1 MREFS
6 ALGRLMLGRH
16 SPQGELFR
24 PDNIHL
30 DHVGRDT
37 IYGFLAE
44 QRHALFRDQDFAD
57 LYRKD
62 WGRPSV
68 PPSQLCIALILQV
81 KDGVSDDEAIQRSA
95 FDLRWKVAL
104 GIDVDEKLCAKST
117 LQMFRAKLVLHD
129 KYQKVFESSITSCR
143 RAGLLTQKKL
153 AIGIDTT
160 PVFGRGA
167 VKDTFNLLS
176 DQIARV
182 VGAVVELKDVDRD
195 QLIAEQGLGRH
206 FASSF
211 KSEFDIDWDDPEQKR
226 AVVAQLAADAH
237 IALALAKS
245 ALRGYAADAEQT
257 ADLRSARDLLADL
270 LLQDVDE
277 SPADGGEPCIKR
289 GTKTDRIVSTTDP
302 EMRHGRKSSSKTFN
316 GYKASVAAD
325 VEEGVILA
333 TDVIAANAHDSE
345 GAAELAAQA
354 GKNAKQAVDDVLG
367 DTAYGSNSTR
377 KAITKAT
384 KGAKVIAKVPKP
396 SKSKSVDFTVE
407 DFKIDLERGF
417 AKCPA
422 GKSSAAYSQHKDTGV
437 HRFTFSRKDCTS
449 CPLRARCTSSKVGSR
464 KLSVS
469 ANYNE
474 LRDLRAQQRTSSFKK
489 AYRKRTRV
497 EHRIG
502 RMVQLGARRAR
513 YFGRAKVA
521 YQMCMTAAV
530 ANLVVAM
537 AALATALR
545 VTTNAIRSLLTTWTD
560 QLIAFSRATTR
571 AREIAVGEI
580 QIGPHCRFRTGMAPS
595 RPDL

>member
-1 MREFS
+1 M
-6 ALGRLMLGRH
+6 LGRL
-16 SPQGELFR
+16 SPQRELFR

-30 DHVGRDT
+30 DHVGRGT
-37 IYGFLAE
+37 IYGFLAQ
-44 QRHALFRDQDFAD
+44 QRHRLFRDQDFAD
-57 LYRKD
+57 LYRND

-68 PPSQLCIALILQV
+68 PPSQLCIALILQA

-129 KYQKVFESSITSCR
+129 KYQKVFASSITSCR
-143 RAGLLTQKKL
+143 RAGLLKKKKL
-153 AIGIDTT
+153 DVALDTT
-160 PVFGRGA
+160 PIFGRGA

-176 DQIARV
+176 DQIVRV
-182 VGAVVELKDVDRD
+182 VKAVTELKDLD
-195 QLIAEQGLGRH
+195 QGQLVADQGLGRH
-206 FASSF
+206 FGSSL
-211 KSEFDIDWDDPEQKR
+211 KSQFDIDWDDDEQKR
-226 AVVAQLAADAH
+226 AVVGQLVADAH
-237 IALALAKS
+237 IALALAKR
-245 ALRGYAADAEQT
+245 ALRGYAADADQT
-257 ADLRSARDLLADL
+257 ADLRAARDLLAEL

-277 SPADGGEPCIKR
+277 SPGDGGEPCIMR

-302 EMRHGRKSSSKTFN
+302 EMRHGRKSASKRFN
-316 GYKASVAAD
+316 GYKASIAAD
-325 VEEGVILA
+325 VEDGVILA

-354 GKNAKQAVDDVLG
+354 GKNAKQAVANVLG
-367 DTAYGSNSTR
+367 DTAYGSSSTR

-396 SKSKSVDFTVE
+396 SKPKSVDFTVE
-407 DFKIDLERGF
+407 DFKIDLERGV

-422 GKSSAAYSQHKDTGV
+422 GKSSVAYSQHKDTGV

-449 CPLRARCTSSKVGSR
+449 CPLRAKCTSSKAGSR

-474 LRDLRAQQRTSSFKK
+474 LRALRAQQRTSGFKK
-489 AYRKRTRV
+489 AYRRRTRV
-497 EHRIG
+497 EHRIA
-502 RMVQLGARRAR
+502 RMVQMGARQAR

-530 ANLVVAM
+530 ANLMVAM
-537 AALATALR
+537 GALSAALR
-545 VTTNAIRSLLTTWTD
+545 GSGHAIRSLLATWVG
-560 QLIAFSRATTR
+560 QLVAFSRAMTR
-571 AREIAVGEI
+571 APEFVAGGIQVGRYC
-580 QIGPHCRFRTGMAPS
+580 QIGPGMAPF
-595 RPDL
+595 RPVL